1 MRRSAA
7 DGILAAAAL
16 ALGLFGCT
24 FDDGN
29 PWGEAE
35 VGLRASFE
43 VPASRVRPDGS
54 VKTARDYAVK
64 LDVLKLTFST
74 LTIGMTEGEGDTPAG
89 FDPAAP
95 PEGFSL
101 CHNGHCHGADGK
113 LYSYAEVA
121 AAAAGGGSAGG
132 AAPVVTVDVGT
143 EDGVAL
149 AETPVDVPLAGCP
162 CDLPRGTFT
171 AAQLTV
177 TRLQV
182 RGSVTDLRPT
192 SRLATPVVQVDLD
205 LPLDAVFSAP
215 LEGGVTRGDFGDQ
228 QLAFAATLVLTPKVL
243 DAIDFSLSTPPA
255 ELFQTLSETVRTDS
269 VFEVEI
275 TR

>member
-7 DGILAAAAL
+7 EAL
-16 ALGLFGCT
+16 VGLVLGLGGCT

-29 PWGEAE
+29 PWGEAS

-43 VPASRVRPDGS
+43 VPASRVRDDGS

-64 LDVLKLTFST
+64 LDTLKLTFST
-74 LTIGMTEGEGDTPAG
+74 LTIGMREGEGEAPAG

-121 AAAAGGGSAGG
+121 AAAAGGENAGG
-132 AAPVVTVDVGT
+132 AAPVVTVDVGS
-143 EDGVAL
+143 EDGIAL
-149 AETPVDVPLAGCP
+149 SDTPVDVPLSGCP
-162 CDLPRGTFT
+162 CDLPRGTLT

-192 SRLATPVVQVDLD
+192 SRLASPVVEIDLD

-215 LEGGVTRGDFGDQ
+215 LEGGVSRGDFADQ
-228 QLAFAATLVLTPKVL
+228 QFGFAATLALTPKVL
-243 DAIDFSLSTPPA
+243 DVIDFSLATQPT
-255 ELFQTLSETVRTDS
+255 ELSQTLSETVRTDS
-269 VFEVEI
+269 AFEVEI
-275 TR
+275 NK

>member
-7 DGILAAAAL
+7 DAL
-16 ALGLFGCT
+16 VALVLGLAGCT
-24 FDDGN
+24 FDDGH

-43 VPASRVRPDGS
+43 VPASRLRADGS

-74 LTIGMTEGEGDTPAG
+74 LTIGMSEGEGDTPAG

-121 AAAAGGGSAGG
+121 AAAAGGGESAGG

-255 ELFQTLSETVRTDS
+255 ELSQTLSETVRTDS